1 MDYQAIF
8 DQTFP
13 TFDDEEKYGRYG
25 QLVYTLEAVFKAAG
39 YDITGAEL
47 AGDHHNQICGA
58 IGQTKLADIARQF
71 IGWIRIDDHLDYRV
85 RAVVEVRVPYNLY
98 DVRRQPQI
106 SLNILKGWDDDIK
119 RSRQKR
125 AINGCKSKKAQAF
138 YAEVAA
144 TPRVRET
151 MLNTAQAL
159 IDDRA
164 RQLDQIRAEIEEENG
179 AALGRAGYLR
189 RTAHIIDAF
198 GAVSGVEDSQNKAD
212 ALRDK
217 AAAIER
223 GTELRQQNF
232 GTDDDNLRA
241 VEVIAANLTQSNRL
255 VELLNVWRLIYA
267 DLLVEYL
274 NKIYAVNGNRF
285 SVAEMVTVGE
295 HIAFPVTYGDI
306 GFTEVAPEK
315 LAAFADGYRH
325 GHLPEFR
332 VDGESV
338 EAVRLHSQNV
348 TYVIKFAGGL
358 LNPWADA
365 AAFMTDLVEAGY

>member
-71 IGWIRIDDHLDYRV
+71 IGWIRIDDHPDYRV
-85 RAVVEVRVPYNLY
+85 RSVVEARVPCNLY

-106 SLNILKGWDDDIK
+106 SLNILKSWDDDIK

-125 AINGCKSKKAQAF
+125 AINGRKSKKAQAF

-144 TPRVRET
+144 APGVRET

-164 RQLDQIRAEIEEENG
+164 RQLDQIRQEIKSENDKALEG
-179 AALGRAGYLR
+179 AACLR

-198 GAVSGVEDSQNKAD
+198 GAVSGVDDSQNKAE

-217 AAAIER
+217 AVAIER
-223 GTELRQQNF
+223 GAELRQQNV

-241 VEVIAANLTQSNRL
+241 VEVVAHSMAQSDRL
-255 VELLNVWRLIYA
+255 VELLSVWRLIYA

-285 SVAEMVTVGE
+285 SVAEAVAVGE
-295 HIAFPVTYGDI
+295 YIAFPVTYGDI
-306 GFTEVAPEK
+306 GFTGVAPEK
-315 LAAFADGYRH
+315 LKAFANGYRH
-325 GHLPEFR
+325 GHLPEFC

-348 TYVIKFAGGL
+348 SYVIKFAGGL